1 MKRFSCV
8 CLALA
13 LVAALGISPAVA
25 AASEL
30 EEANVKTAAEE
41 YLSSQMRKIYLYED
55 SGLSSEPQT
64 LLEVAQAPHLAAANG
79 QISEDAAVLSV
90 ASQQALASFAEDNE
104 PELMASMERQE
115 VSLNDMMRDLQCME
129 DMTAYKSHVYETQG
143 FAYSYFD
150 AQYHF
155 GDVVIDGDYATAVVY
170 EELNYQYDDCDEP
183 SFELGE
189 YNLVLVKLDG
199 DWVVADVA
207 SDDVAFMGYYGH
219 SCSCN

>member
-30 EEANVKTAAEE
+30 EEADVKTVAEE
-41 YLSSQMRKIYLYED
+41 YLSSRMRKIYLYED
-55 SGLSSEPQT
+55 SGLSNEPQT

-143 FAYSYFD
+143 FA
-150 AQYHF
+150 
-155 GDVVIDGDYATAVVY
+155 
-170 EELNYQYDDCDEP
+170 
-183 SFELGE
+183 
-189 YNLVLVKLDG
+189 
-199 DWVVADVA
+199 
-207 SDDVAFMGYYGH
+207 
-219 SCSCN
+219 